1 MLFCQRRIA
10 AWSVPIFGLV
20 WFLGFGCTL
29 AQGNGPTFIPNK
41 AGYEQSTGIVPSYPA
56 GYPVGYDSGLYP
68 TNPYP
73 QSGWPE
79 QGGSFPNAQDA
90 FSTLLSTGDPVT
102 LIPHAF
108 QLANKY
114 GILQCLVVL
123 TAIFLFQY
131 VRNAQKSAMGR
142 EEFFR
147 QQLEYSDRRTSE
159 DLSRLSLK
167 LGELDQ
173 DMRSLQEKF
182 DRHSE
187 LIRANGELS
196 REIVTTMAAHNLAVE
211 KGIGELSAKIDHLA
225 ARRNVSRMK
234 PL

>member
-1 MLFCQRRIA
+1 MLFCQRRIVA
-10 AWSVPIFGLV
+10 FPVPIFGLV
-20 WFLGFGCTL
+20 WFLGFGCAL

-41 AGYEQSTGIVPSYPA
+41 AGHEQEAGIVPSHQA
-56 GYPVGYDSGLYP
+56 GYPGGYDSGLR
-68 TNPYP
+68 PYP

-79 QGGSFPNAQDA
+79 PGGMFPHAQDA
-90 FSTLLSTGDPVT
+90 FSTLLSSGDPVT

-108 QLANKY
+108 HLASKY

-123 TAIFLFQY
+123 TAVFVFQY
-131 VRNAQKSAMGR
+131 VRNAQKSALGR

-211 KGIGELSAKIDHLA
+211 KGIGELSAKLDHLA